1 MRTPPALPRYA
12 LASLGLLSL
21 ASAACSRRAP
31 VEGALPLKRV
41 VIYRN
46 GVGYFE
52 RQGSVDDP
60 EVRFLVQQRAVGDF
74 LASLTVM
81 ERGGSSVRAAA
92 FPMPEERPGQPP
104 RPDARRAV
112 TLALDGRRHE
122 LVVGYTVETPIWR
135 PSYRLVLGDDNK
147 VHLQAWGIVQN
158 LSGEDWT
165 DVRLS
170 LVAGSPVSFRSELAT
185 PVTPRRPVVTDQGAV
200 IDNVPLGQ
208 TTLAQDEGRV
218 AETPAAQADLSRD
231 AAREAVANRGIFAAL
246 AAPGAPAAA
255 AQAEAVGDAF
265 GYGGLGATGTGW
277 GGGGAGEGTIGLGNI
292 GVMGRGASPVMERGA
307 RAQIQDAL
315 PSVSGALSSEVVRRV
330 VRRNLG
336 QVRACHE
343 MGLRQNPSSSGRV
356 TVRFVVGADGSV
368 AASDVAAST
377 MPDPQVASCVASVVR
392 RWQFP
397 APDGGGA
404 VTVSYP
410 FTLSPAADSLNEH
423 AAAPATVVARNANAL
438 AGLAVQGGATRYD
451 LRETVTVPDRSATM
465 VLLSSRELPGRQMYL
480 FSPDPGVPDS
490 SSHPFHVA
498 RFENRTGG
506 HLERGS
512 IAILE
517 AGAYL
522 GQGML
527 EPLPDAA
534 TATVPFALERAVV
547 VDHNVTTAVE
557 GARLLAMR
565 RGALTIERYN
575 VERHTWGARNGLGRN
590 VRVMIRQPLGGGASL
605 HEPPAGTEPGDGD
618 ALVPIDAPTHGRAE
632 VIVTTRAPFSIN
644 VDLTDDNVTAALE
657 QHLREGH
664 PAAATAAVL
673 TTALEQ
679 RRRLDALNLERSNAA
694 ERRDDLQRGAEETR
708 ANLEAI
714 RGNGAAADL
723 RARLLARLA
732 RSATDIEAATRRIVE
747 LDTQLG
753 EARVRLAD
761 AVQEV
766 DLDVS
771 RQPR

>member
-21 ASAACSRRAP
+21 ASAACSRRSP

-60 EVRFLVQQRAVGDF
+60 EVRFMVQQRAVGDF

-112 TLALDGRRHE
+112 TLALDGRRHD

-135 PSYRLVLGDDNK
+135 PSYRLVLGENNK

-208 TTLAQDEGRV
+208 TTLALDEGRANEAAAPQ
-218 AETPAAQADLSRD
+218 AELSRD
-231 AAREAVANRGIFAAL
+231 AAREQVNNRGIFAAL
-246 AAPGAPAAA
+246 GAPGAPAAA
-255 AQAEAVGDAF
+255 AQGDSTGDAF
-265 GYGGLGATGTGW
+265 GFGGLGATGTGW
-277 GGGGAGEGTIGLGNI
+277 GGGGAGEGTIGMGNI
-292 GVMGRGASPVMERGA
+292 GAMGRGASPLTERVA
-307 RAQIQDAL
+307 RAQVLDAL
-315 PSVSGALSSEVVRRV
+315 PSVSGSLSSEVVRRV

-356 TVRFVVGADGSV
+356 TVRFVVGADGTV

-397 APDGGGA
+397 APEGGGA

-410 FTLSPAADSLNEH
+410 FTLAPSADAPS
-423 AAAPATVVARNANAL
+423 APATVVARNANAL

-534 TATVPFALERAVV
+534 TATIPFALERAVV

-575 VERHTWGARNGLGRN
+575 VARHTWGARNGLGHN

-618 ALVPIDAPTHGRAE
+618 ALVPIDAPVHGRAE
-632 VIVTTRAPFSIN
+632 AIVTTRAPFSLN
-644 VDLTDDNVTAALE
+644 VGLDDGNVTAALE
-657 QHLREGH
+657 QHLRDAH
-664 PAAATAAVL
+664 PPAATAVVL

-679 RRRLDALNLERSNAA
+679 RRRLDALSLERSNAA

-766 DLDVS
+766 DIDVS